1 MDGASDEDL
10 MLRIAAGDEP
20 AFRVLAG
27 RYAPLA
33 VRLARRVTGNSADA
47 EEIAQEALLRV
58 WINAPR
64 WRPLA
69 SFRTWFYRIVV
80 NLCLNRRRRAP
91 PLPLEAAADA
101 ADPSPDAVAG
111 LEKRELQRL
120 LAEAI
125 ASLPERQR
133 AVIALTYH
141 EGLSNA
147 ASAAALGT
155 SVSAVETLLVR
166 AKRALR
172 QKLGPMSELG
182 SNNP

>member
-1 MDGASDEDL
+1 

-20 AFRVLAG
+20 AFRMLAR
-27 RYAPLA
+27 RYTPLA
-33 VRLARRVTGNSADA
+33 VRLARRVTGNNADA
-47 EEIAQEALLRV
+47 EEVAQEALLRV

-91 PLPLEAAADA
+91 FLPIEAAADA
-101 ADPSPDAVAG
+101 ADPRADAV
-111 LEKRELQRL
+111 ERIERREEQRA
-120 LAEAI
+120 LAQAI
-125 ASLPERQR
+125 AALPMRQR

-147 ASAAALGT
+147 ESAAALGT

-172 QKLGPMSELG
+172 EKLGTMLDVGADKP
-182 SNNP
+182 